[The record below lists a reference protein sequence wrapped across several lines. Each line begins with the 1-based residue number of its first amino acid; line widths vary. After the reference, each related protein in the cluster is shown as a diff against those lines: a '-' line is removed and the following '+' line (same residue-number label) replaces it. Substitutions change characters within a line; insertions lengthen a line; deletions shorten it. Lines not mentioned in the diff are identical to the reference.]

1 MKERRLINLPGE
13 FDSDEEERRFREEEL
28 EEEEIEEESE
38 EENDDNDENND
49 LIDKVWKEEKR
60 GRGREGNGRRKKRGE
75 GGNRERKGRMKLN
88 ARLNERMMKAEATLD
103 EFKEKISLDQRI
115 KYYIPFLSWINQY
128 NFSFFKNDLIAGM
141 TVSIMLL
148 PQCLAFANLLEVRT
162 SLGLQTGFFPLLIY
176 LFFGTSKQLA
186 MGPETVVSILT
197 ASLLD
202 NIVGVPDGAIPSERD
217 HIIDKRTVWA
227 QLIAG
232 MIGINLLLLGVF
244 RLGFLVQMFSRALL
258 SGFINAVAIH
268 IIIDQ
273 LGNLV
278 DISTKGEIPEIV
290 KEISRD
296 MPKGSMTALIMGFCC
311 LGFLITVRILKAFQF
326 ERLKWLKYLPD
337 ILITVL
343 VATLVTHFTSVKD
356 DLKVMG
362 PRRTGFLRPGFG
374 GSEITFDQFVEV
386 FPKTFAIAII
396 GMVES
401 ILVCQIYA
409 SKLNYR
415 VSNNRELVAIGL
427 ANCFGSIFKIFPT
440 FGSLGRSAVNFQ
452 SGGRSQIS
460 SLITASIIGLSIMFL
475 LPYFQ
480 YLPRV
485 ALAAVIINASF
496 GIFEFDELL
505 FLWRVKAWKDLS
517 LFFFSFIATNLLGI
531 ETGISLTIAVS
542 LLLLVKHTSFP
553 HVVVL
558 QQSDINVYQF
568 EEVAVIRDINLF
580 DEKHD
585 YINKGILILRIDEAL
600 YFANIGQIRE
610 LLLKLESNGSVQI
623 RGIVIV
629 ANNIPFIDATA
640 AHTVLEMIIEWQ
652 HRGITVC
659 IAKPKLKVLNMMA
672 RSGILS
678 ALGKENLFYDLGSAF
693 DWLNQ
698 KIPNVMII

>member
-258 SGFINAVAIH
+258 SGFINAAIFF
-268 IIIDQ
+268 
-273 LGNLV
+273 V
-278 DISTKGEIPEIV
+278 
-290 KEISRD
+290 
-296 MPKGSMTALIMGFCC
+296 
-311 LGFLITVRILKAFQF
+311 FL
-326 ERLKWLKYLPD
+326 
-337 ILITVL
+337 
-343 VATLVTHFTSVKD
+343 
-356 DLKVMG
+356 
-362 PRRTGFLRPGFG
+362 
-374 GSEITFDQFVEV
+374 
-386 FPKTFAIAII
+386 
-396 GMVES
+396 
-401 ILVCQIYA
+401 
-409 SKLNYR
+409 
-415 VSNNRELVAIGL
+415 
-427 ANCFGSIFKIFPT
+427 
-440 FGSLGRSAVNFQ
+440 
-452 SGGRSQIS
+452 
-460 SLITASIIGLSIMFL
+460 
-475 LPYFQ
+475 
-480 YLPRV
+480 
-485 ALAAVIINASF
+485 
-496 GIFEFDELL
+496 
-505 FLWRVKAWKDLS
+505 
-517 LFFFSFIATNLLGI
+517 
-531 ETGISLTIAVS
+531 
-542 LLLLVKHTSFP
+542 
-553 HVVVL
+553 
-558 QQSDINVYQF
+558 
-568 EEVAVIRDINLF
+568 
-580 DEKHD
+580 
-585 YINKGILILRIDEAL
+585 
-600 YFANIGQIRE
+600 
-610 LLLKLESNGSVQI
+610 
-623 RGIVIV
+623 
-629 ANNIPFIDATA
+629 
-640 AHTVLEMIIEWQ
+640 
-652 HRGITVC
+652 
-659 IAKPKLKVLNMMA
+659 
-672 RSGILS
+672 
-678 ALGKENLFYDLGSAF
+678 
-693 DWLNQ
+693 
-698 KIPNVMII
+698 